1 MESIASSYG
10 LALFEIAKE
19 EDRLKEFKQD
29 LEFIQE
35 ALDQSHLKFFN
46 QKMISE
52 EERISLL
59 EKCFKENVQPMVLNF
74 LKLLVVKG
82 RMTNLFEIIKEYKE
96 LYNSALGIVEGIVFS
111 TSILSEDQIKG
122 IETAVSKK
130 EGKKVLLTSKIDESL
145 IGGIKV
151 VIEDHVYDGS
161 IKNKITSLQ
170 SELLKGK

>member
-1 MESIASSYG
+1 MESVASSYG
-10 LALFEIAKE
+10 LALFQLAKE
-19 EDRLKEFKQD
+19 DQQLKEYKKD
-29 LEFIQE
+29 LDFISE
-35 ALDQSHLKFFN
+35 SLTVDYLKFFN

-82 RMTNLFEIIKEYKE
+82 RMTSLFEIIKEYKV
-96 LYNSALGIVEGIVFS
+96 LYNDALGIVEGFVFS
-111 TSILSEDQIKG
+111 TSSLDQNQINK
-122 IETAVSKK
+122 IEAAVSKK
-130 EGKKVLLTSKIDESL
+130 EDKTVVLENKIDESL

-151 VIEDHVYDGS
+151 VVGDHVYDGS
-161 IKNKITSLQ
+161 IKNKIASLQ

>member
-46 QKMISE
+46 QKMISQE
-52 EERISLL
+52 DRIALL

-111 TSILSEDQIKG
+111 TTILSDNQIKG

>member
-46 QKMISE
+46 QKMISQE
-52 EERISLL
+52 DRIALL

-96 LYNSALGIVEGIVFS
+96 LYNSALGIVEGVVFS
-111 TSILSEDQIKG
+111 TTILSDDQIKG
-122 IETAVSKK
+122 IETAVSKR
-130 EGKKVLLTSKIDESL
+130 EGKKVLLTPKIDESL

>member
-1 MESIASSYG
+1 MESVASSYG
-10 LALFEIAKE
+10 LALFQLAKE
-19 EDRLKEFKQD
+19 DQQLKEYKND
-29 LEFIQE
+29 LDFIS
-35 ALDQSHLKFFN
+35 QSLTVDYLKFFN

-82 RMTNLFEIIKEYKE
+82 RMTSLFEIIKEYKV
-96 LYNSALGIVEGIVFS
+96 LYNDALGIVEGFVYS
-111 TSILSEDQIKG
+111 TVTLDKNQIDE

-130 EGKKVLLTSKIDESL
+130 EDKTVVLENKIDESL

-151 VIEDHVYDGS
+151 VVGDHVYDGS
-161 IKNKITSLQ
+161 IKNKIASLQ

>member
-1 MESIASSYG
+1 MESVASSYG
-10 LALFEIAKE
+10 LALFQLAKE
-19 EDRLKEFKQD
+19 DQQLKEYKKD
-29 LEFIQE
+29 LDFVSES
-35 ALDQSHLKFFN
+35 LTVDYLKFFN

-82 RMTNLFEIIKEYKE
+82 RMTSLFEIIKEYKV
-96 LYNSALGIVEGIVFS
+96 LYNDALGIVEGFVFS
-111 TSILSEDQIKG
+111 TSSLDQNQINK
-122 IETAVSKK
+122 IEAAVSKK
-130 EGKKVLLTSKIDESL
+130 EDKTVVLENKIDESL

-151 VIEDHVYDGS
+151 VVGDHVYDGS
-161 IKNKITSLQ
+161 IKNKIASLQ

>member
-10 LALFEIAKE
+10 LALFELATE
-19 EDRLKEFKQD
+19 ENNLQGYKAD

-35 ALDQSHLKFFN
+35 ALDASHLKFFN
-46 QKMISE
+46 QKMISQ
-52 EERISLL
+52 EERVALL

-82 RMTNLFEIIKEYKE
+82 RMTNLFEIIKEFIA
-96 LYNSALGIVEGIVFS
+96 LYNEALGIKEGIVYS
-111 TSILSEDQIKG
+111 TMPLSDDQMKDIA
-122 IETAVSKK
+122 TAVSKK
-130 EGKKVLLTSKIDESL
+130 EGKTILLTSKIDESL

-151 VIEDHVYDGS
+151 VIADHVYDGS

>member
-19 EDRLKEFKQD
+19 EDRLREFKQD

-46 QKMISE
+46 QKMISQE
-52 EERISLL
+52 DRIALL

-111 TSILSEDQIKG
+111 TTILSDNQIKG

>member
-46 QKMISE
+46 QKMISQE
-52 EERISLL
+52 DRIALL

-82 RMTNLFEIIKEYKE
+82 RMTNLFEIIKEYKG
-96 LYNSALGIVEGIVFS
+96 LYNEALQEYKALMENA
-111 TSILSEDQIKG
+111 TSVVMAEADKAMARFEARLEALKK
-122 IETAVSKK
+122 TAA
-130 EGKKVLLTSKIDESL
+130 EE
-145 IGGIKV
+145 
-151 VIEDHVYDGS
+151 
-161 IKNKITSLQ
+161 
-170 SELLKGK
+170 

>member
-46 QKMISE
+46 QKMISQE
-52 EERISLL
+52 DRIALL

-111 TSILSEDQIKG
+111 TSILNDDQIKG

-145 IGGIKV
+145 IGGSKV

>member
-19 EDRLKEFKQD
+19 ENKLDLYKQN

-46 QKMISE
+46 QKMVNQE
-52 EERISLL
+52 DRIALL

-96 LYNSALGIVEGIVFS
+96 LYNEALGLVEGIVYS
-111 TSILSEDQIKG
+111 TTVLNNDQIKA

-161 IKNKITSLQ
+161 MKNKINSLQ
-170 SELLKGK
+170 NELLKGK

>member
-35 ALDQSHLKFFN
+35 ALDQSYLKFFN
-46 QKMISE
+46 QKMISQE
-52 EERISLL
+52 DRIALL

-96 LYNSALGIVEGIVFS
+96 LYNSALGIVEGVVFS

-122 IETAVSKK
+122 IETAVSKR
-130 EGKKVLLTSKIDESL
+130 EGKQVLLTSKIDESL

>member
-46 QKMISE
+46 QKMISQE
-52 EERISLL
+52 DRIALL

>member
-29 LEFIQE
+29 LEFIHE

-46 QKMISE
+46 QKMVSQ
-52 EERISLL
+52 EERIALL
-59 EKCFKENVQPMVLNF
+59 EKCFKESVQPMVLNF
-74 LKLLVVKG
+74 LKVLVVKG

-111 TSILSEDQIKG
+111 TSILSEDQIKD

>member
-46 QKMISE
+46 QKMISQE
-52 EERISLL
+52 DRIALL

-111 TSILSEDQIKG
+111 TSILSDDQIKG
-122 IETAVSKK
+122 IETAVSKR

>member
-1 MESIASSYG
+1 MESVASSYG
-10 LALFEIAKE
+10 LALFQLAKE
-19 EDRLKEFKQD
+19 DQQLKEYKND
-29 LEFIQE
+29 LDFIS
-35 ALDQSHLKFFN
+35 QSLTVDYLKFFN

-82 RMTNLFEIIKEYKE
+82 RMTSLFEIIKEYKV
-96 LYNSALGIVEGIVFS
+96 LYNDALGIVEGFVYS
-111 TSILSEDQIKG
+111 TVTLDKNQ
-122 IETAVSKK
+122 
-130 EGKKVLLTSKIDESL
+130 IDESL

-151 VIEDHVYDGS
+151 VVGDHVYDGS
-161 IKNKITSLQ
+161 IKNKIASLQ

>member
-46 QKMISE
+46 QKMISQE
-52 EERISLL
+52 DRIALL

-82 RMTNLFEIIKEYKE
+82 RMTSLFEIIKEYKV
-96 LYNSALGIVEGIVFS
+96 LYNDALGIVEGFVFS
-111 TSILSEDQIKG
+111 TSSLDQNQINK
-122 IETAVSKK
+122 IEAAVSKK
-130 EGKKVLLTSKIDESL
+130 EDKTVVLENKIDESL

-151 VIEDHVYDGS
+151 VVGDHVYDGS
-161 IKNKITSLQ
+161 IKNKIASLQ

>member
-46 QKMISE
+46 QKMISQE
-52 EERISLL
+52 DRIALL

-111 TSILSEDQIKG
+111 TSILSDDQIKG

>member
-46 QKMISE
+46 QKMISQE
-52 EERISLL
+52 DRIALL

-111 TSILSEDQIKG
+111 TSILNDDQIKG

>member
-10 LALFEIAKE
+10 LALFELAKE
-19 EDRLKEFKQD
+19 DQNLQGYKTD

-35 ALDQSHLKFFN
+35 ALDESHLKFFN
-46 QKMISE
+46 QKMISQ
-52 EERISLL
+52 EERIALL

-82 RMTNLFEIIKEYKE
+82 RMTNLFEIIKEYKA
-96 LYNSALGIVEGIVFS
+96 LYNEALGVLEGFVYTTIP
-111 TSILSEDQIKG
+111 LDENQIKD
-122 IETAVSKK
+122 IETVVSKK

-151 VIEDHVYDGS
+151 VIADHVYDGS
-161 IKNKITSLQ
+161 IKNKIASLQ

>member
-1 MESIASSYG
+1 MESVASSYG

-19 EDRLKEFKQD
+19 DNNLKGYKQD
-29 LEFIQE
+29 LDFILE
-35 ALDQSHLKFFN
+35 ALDNSHLKFFN
-46 QKMISE
+46 QRMISQ

-59 EKCFKENVQPMVLNF
+59 EKCFKENVQPMMLNF
-74 LKLLVVKG
+74 LKVLVVKG
-82 RMTNLFEIIKEYKE
+82 RMTNLFEIIKEFNG
-96 LYNSALGIVEGIVFS
+96 LYNETMGIVEGVVYS
-111 TSILSEDQIKG
+111 TMAISDEQIKA

-130 EGKKVLLTSKIDESL
+130 EDRTVLLTSKIDETL

-151 VIEDHVYDGS
+151 VIGDHVYDGS

>member
-10 LALFEIAKE
+10 LAIFEIAKE

-46 QKMISE
+46 QKMISQE
-52 EERISLL
+52 DRIALL

-111 TSILSEDQIKG
+111 TTILSDDQIKG
-122 IETAVSKK
+122 IETAVSKR

>member
-46 QKMISE
+46 QKMISQE
-52 EERISLL
+52 DRIALL

-111 TSILSEDQIKG
+111 TSILNDDQIKG

-151 VIEDHVYDGS
+151 VIADHVYDGS